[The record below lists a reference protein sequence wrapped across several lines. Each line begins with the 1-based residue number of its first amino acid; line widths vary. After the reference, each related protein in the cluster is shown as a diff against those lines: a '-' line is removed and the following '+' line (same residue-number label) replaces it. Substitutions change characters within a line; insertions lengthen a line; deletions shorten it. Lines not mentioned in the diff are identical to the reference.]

1 MEELRPESR
10 SVFLQHPGWWS
21 PDWPVPT
28 AAAHHFLSRSSP
40 HHPLPLPPASAHVVF
55 WMNSAP
61 WSYATQRPSS
71 FSSPGREPHSFEG
84 PMGDS
89 SLPVLLRGSGPTQ
102 PHSCLATSI
111 TQPVPCFHVTQTCH
125 CSKMLCVPSETLI
138 LACSP
143 SPRLSLPLFSPTQG
157 LFPTPGGRFQ
167 HRAMRNG
174 REVVSR
180 REDRASGPG
189 CPQLCLSLLLASTEA
204 NRHSGGRTGG

>member
-1 MEELRPESR
+1 M
-10 SVFLQHPGWWS
+10 
-21 PDWPVPT
+21 PT